1 MAAGIDKF
9 IPTSEE
15 QELFNKVFYPE
26 ITEEFDIDV
35 KEIEPQREGVFLCR
49 LRLVLLINGCVVD
62 EKSTANLLD

>member
-1 MAAGIDKF
+1 MKTIETFSG
-9 IPTSEE
+9 SEAM
-15 QELFNKVFYPE
+15 
-26 ITEEFDIDV
+26 

>member
-26 ITEEFDIDV
+26 ITEESDIDV
-35 KEIEPQREGVFLCR
+35 KEIEPQREGFLCR
-49 LRLVLLINGCVVD
+49 LRLVLLRNGCVLN